1 MMLPLLNNMSFEIF
15 LQNKKF
21 NITLQEDMKDN
32 LFFVVLI
39 DLIDI
44 I

>member
-1 MMLPLLNNMSFEIF
+1 MLPLLNNMSFEIF
-15 LQNKKF
+15 LQSKKF

>member
-1 MMLPLLNNMSFEIF
+1 MLPLLNNMFFEIF
-15 LQNKKF
+15 LQSKKF
-21 NITLQEDMKDN
+21 NITLQEDMYDN